1 MSGETSRASRISKI
15 EGIAFEDS
23 GPVGSSDGGR
33 PVLLFGHSLLFD
45 RRMWAPQVDALS
57 REYRCVAIDF
67 PGHGESEEPARGHSM
82 LDNTEAYRKVMDHLG
97 VESAIVIGLSMG
109 GMAAMPFALGHP
121 GRVRGLVLLDT
132 SADPEPGPARARNQA
147 MAVTARLFGV
157 SDFIMKRVNDL
168 MWSRRFQEE
177 RPDLVAEWAN
187 RVKALPRR
195 ALYRAV
201 GAVMGRKGLGARL
214 GEIRCPTLVIVGD
227 EDKATPVATNERIA
241 ASIAGAELKVLPRT
255 GHIANLEESDV
266 VTKLIRA
273 FVSRVG

>member
-1 MSGETSRASRISKI
+1 MSGEKARASRISKI

-23 GPVGSSDGGR
+23 GPEHG
-33 PVLLFGHSLLFD
+33 PAILFGHSLLFD
-45 RRMWAPQVDALS
+45 RRMWAPQVAELS
-57 REYRCVAIDF
+57 RDHRCIAIDF
-67 PGHGESEEPARGHSM
+67 PGHGDSDEPARDHTM

-97 VESAIVIGLSMG
+97 IESAIVIGLSMG

-121 GRVRGLVLLDT
+121 GRVKGLVLMDT

-168 MWSRRFQEE
+168 MWSRRFQHE
-177 RPDLVAEWAN
+177 RPDLVAEWAT

-195 ALYRAV
+195 SLFRAV

-227 EDKATPVATNERIA
+227 EDKATPLAVNERIA
-241 ASIAGAELKVLPRT
+241 ATIAGAELKVLPRT
-255 GHIANLEESDV
+255 GHIANLEESEV

-273 FVSRVG
+273 FVTRVG

>member
-1 MSGETSRASRISKI
+1 MSETSRRSRISKI

-23 GPVGSSDGGR
+23 GPTDGRG
-33 PVLLFGHSLLFD
+33 PALLFD
-45 RRMWAPQVDALS
+45 RRMWAPQVAELS
-57 REYRCVAIDF
+57 REFRCVAIDF
-67 PGHGESEEPARGHSM
+67 PGHGESDEPARGHSM

-97 VESAIVIGLSMG
+97 IESAFVVGLSMG
-109 GMAAMPFALGHP
+109 GMAAMPLALGHP
-121 GRVRGLVLLDT
+121 GRVRGLVLMDT

-168 MWSRRFQEE
+168 MWSRRFQQE
-177 RPDLVAEWAN
+177 RPELVAEWAV

-195 ALYRAV
+195 SIYRAV
-201 GAVMGRKGLGARL
+201 GAVMGRKGLGARV

-227 EDKATPVATNERIA
+227 EDKATPVAVNERIA

-255 GHIANLEESDV
+255 GHIANLEESEV

-273 FVSRVG
+273 FVTRVG